1 MADQCA
7 MIVGY
12 LVPHRCPNDALATCV
27 KCGRKFCDEHV
38 SISQGGLLCLACQ
51 QGVDQPVAVSRVAQ
65 DYTAQDIALFST
77 VGALGSD
84 AEDTFAD
91 LS

>member
-1 MADQCA
+1 MQCA

-12 LVPHRCPNDALATCV
+12 LAPHRCPNKALASCI

-38 SISQGGLLCLACQ
+38 ELVESGLICLACQ
-51 QGVDQPVAVSRVAQ
+51 QGLDQPILVSQVAQ
-65 DYTAQDIALFST
+65 NYTSDDLALFAQA
-77 VGALGSD
+77 GARDTS
-84 AEDTFAD
+84 EDVFSD

>member
-12 LVPHRCPNDALATCV
+12 LVPHRCPNKALAACI

-38 SISQGGLLCLACQ
+38 SIVQGGLICLACQ
-51 QGVDQPVAVSRVAQ
+51 QGMEQPVLVPQVAQ
-65 DYTAQDIALFST
+65 DYTADDMALFSSA
-77 VGALGSD
+77 GRLDS
-84 AEDTFAD
+84 AEDMFMD